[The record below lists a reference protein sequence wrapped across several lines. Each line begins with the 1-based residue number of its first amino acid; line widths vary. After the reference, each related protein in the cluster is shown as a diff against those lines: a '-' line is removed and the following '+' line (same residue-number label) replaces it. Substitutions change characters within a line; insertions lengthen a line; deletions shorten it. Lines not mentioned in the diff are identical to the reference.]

1 MFRDLKEYQEIAKLY
16 AEKVSKTNDLDENRN
31 TRSSELAA
39 KRLADK
45 PKTREEVGLKPKVT
59 SFADRRAAR
68 TGYKKPEKPL
78 PTTKEI
84 RAKSTTGMS
93 NIPSKEGNAVI
104 DGKKL
109 NPNFGKKVDIKKEFP
124 DKKEVSTMTKQGKPR
139 TKAQMMAAKR
149 IADGKSIS
157 DVKAANTASMK
168 AKAAERNQKF
178 QDAKKSG
185 NLAQFR
191 KDNPKMSGADRAKQ
205 MAKDRLAK
213 KAAMEEYTPYDIVLE
228 YLLSTEQAATIEEAN
243 YVMTEMDAE
252 TIQGIAE
259 EQKKNLEEGMGQMP
273 VVNVLG
279 GLLATGAAIKGAAS
293 YLGRKAGEKSIKKTE
308 PKKPSE
314 PQKSPN
320 LIKNIKKR
328 TDATN
333 KAIEQM

>member
-16 AEKVSKTNDLDENRN
+16 AEKVSKTKDLDENRN
-31 TRSSELAA
+31 TRGSELAA

-45 PKTREEVGLKPKVT
+45 PKTREEVGLKPKPKPFVGSRSRFNT
-59 SFADRRAAR
+59 N
-68 TGYKKPEKPL
+68 KPEVKKF
-78 PTTKEI
+78 PTTAEI

-109 NPNFGKKVDIKKEFP
+109 NPDFGKKVDIKKEFP
-124 DKKEVSTMTKQGKPR
+124 DKKPEVSTMTKQGKPR

-191 KDNPKMSGADRAKQ
+191 KDNPKMSGADRAKA
-205 MAKDRLAK
+205 MAKARLAK
-213 KAAMEEYTPYDIVLE
+213 KAAMEEYTPYDFVLE
-228 YLLSTEQAATIEEAN
+228 YLLSTEQVATIEEAN

-252 TIQGIAE
+252 TIQSIVE
-259 EQKKNLEEGMGQMP
+259 ME
-273 VVNVLG
+273 VNRADIIG
-279 GLLATGAAIKGAAS
+279 GTKAAKDAAAGKGKGLYTPGKGVTKDFKLDPAFK
-293 YLGRKAGEKSIKKTE
+293 LPKA
-308 PKKPSE
+308 
-314 PQKSPN
+314 
-320 LIKNIKKR
+320 
-328 TDATN
+328 
-333 KAIEQM
+333 

>member
-1 MFRDLKEYQEIAKLY
+1 MFRDFKEYQEITKLY
-16 AEKVSKTNDLDENRN
+16 TEKVSKTKDLDENRN
-31 TRSSELAA
+31 TRGQALRMQRDANI
-39 KRLADK
+39 

-68 TGYKKPEKPL
+68 TGYKKPETKL
-78 PTTKEI
+78 PTTAEI

-104 DGKKL
+104 GGKKL
-109 NPNFGKKVDIKKEFP
+109 NPDFGKKVDIKKEFP
-124 DKKEVSTMTKQGKPR
+124 DKKPEVSTMTKQGKPR

-168 AKAAERNQKF
+168 AKASERNQKF

-191 KDNPKMSGADRAKQ
+191 KDNPKMSGADRAKA
-205 MAKDRLAK
+205 MAKARLAK
-213 KAAMEEYTPYDIVLE
+213 KAAMENYTPYDIVLE
-228 YLLSTEQAATIEEAN
+228 YLLSTEQVATIEEAN

-252 TIQGIAE
+252 TIQGIVE
-259 EQKKNLEEGMGQMP
+259 MDMMKMP

-279 GLLATGAAIKGAAS
+279 GLAAVGGAVKGAAS

-308 PKKPSE
+308 PKKPG
-314 PQKSPN
+314 
-320 LIKNIKKR
+320 LIKTIKDR
-328 TDATN
+328 TATTN
-333 KAIEQM
+333 KSIEKMNNP

>member
-104 DGKKL
+104 NGKKL

-124 DKKEVSTMTKQGKPR
+124 DKKPEVSTMTKQGKLR

-228 YLLSTEQAATIEEAN
+228 YLLSTEQVTTIEEAN

-252 TIQGIAE
+252 TIQ
-259 EQKKNLEEGMGQMP
+259 
-273 VVNVLG
+273 
-279 GLLATGAAIKGAAS
+279 
-293 YLGRKAGEKSIKKTE
+293 SIV
-308 PKKPSE
+308 S
-314 PQKSPN
+314 N
-320 LIKNIKKR
+320 
-328 TDATN
+328 
-333 KAIEQM
+333 